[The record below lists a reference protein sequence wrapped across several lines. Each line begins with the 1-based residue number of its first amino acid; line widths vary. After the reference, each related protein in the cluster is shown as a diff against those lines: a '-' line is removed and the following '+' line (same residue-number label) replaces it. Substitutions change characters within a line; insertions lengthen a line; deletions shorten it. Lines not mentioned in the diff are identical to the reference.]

1 MNKRQIVIGIHI
13 LIVILEITGFIIT
26 IRCNGFLCFCFYTQ
40 ESNLLLLIT
49 SIFYLYYTLIRRQSS
64 LPRLLS
70 TLKYIAVCLMSVTF
84 FVVIF
89 IFLPMTLPTDQQLA
103 MHFLFGNANL
113 FMHILCPILAVVSYL
128 IFEHDYSPTK
138 RDTLW
143 ALLPTVLYACI
154 SMGLNVAKIVCG
166 PYPFLY
172 VYEQPVWLS
181 IFWFLAILLVAYIFA
196 LLIRRIKNK
205 EQSKSPEYLDI
216 TCYLRRK

>member
-1 MNKRQIVIGIHI
+1 MNKRQLAIGTHI
-13 LIVILEITGFIIT
+13 LIVILEIIGFIIT
-26 IRCNGFLCFCFYTQ
+26 IRRNGFMCFCLYTQ

-49 SIFYLYYTLIRRQSS
+49 SILYLYYTLFRHQNT
-64 LPRLLS
+64 LPSLLS
-70 TLKYIAVCLMSVTF
+70 TLKYIAVCLLSVTF

-89 IFLPMTLPTDQQLA
+89 VFLPMTLPTDLQLA
-103 MHFLFGNANL
+103 MRFLFGNANL

-143 ALLPTVLYACI
+143 ALVPTFLYACI
-154 SMGLNVAKIVCG
+154 SMVLNVAKIVCG

-181 IFWFLAILLVAYIFA
+181 VFWFLAVLLVAYIFA
-196 LLIRRIKNK
+196 LLIRRIKK
-205 EQSKSPEYLDI
+205 RICPKVF
-216 TCYLRRK
+216 T